1 MCPIRDVTY
10 VSGRSHGI
18 TTLPIMTD
26 EMDAALIRLQ
36 FVAYHQRRAEPALAD
51 DLEAVIRYAKSDPAS
66 RQIDP
71 EVLTRLERREG
82 QATVEN
88 QSSLAND
95 LIRAVELVR
104 KLKGTEG

>member
-1 MCPIRDVTY
+1 
-10 VSGRSHGI
+10 
-18 TTLPIMTD
+18 MTD
-26 EMDAALIRLQ
+26 EIDAALIRLQ

-66 RQIDP
+66 RQIDAQ
-71 EVLTRLERREG
+71 VLTRLARRAG

-95 LIRAVELVR
+95 LTRTVELVH
-104 KLKGTEG
+104 KLQGTKG

>member
-1 MCPIRDVTY
+1 MPTR
-10 VSGRSHGI
+10 HGT

-36 FVAYHQRRAEPALAD
+36 FVVYHQRRAEPALAD

-66 RQIDP
+66 RQIDAQ
-71 EVLTRLERREG
+71 VLTRLERRAG

-88 QSSLAND
+88 QPSLAND
-95 LIRAVELVR
+95 LTRAMELVH
-104 KLKGTEG
+104 KLQGAKA